1 MMPPYFI
8 DIRVAVQAAF
18 AEATEMTWG
27 EPGVDSLRAK
37 LRAKQGDLQLSMAA
51 ADSVVKET
59 IRWEAGWRSR
69 L

>member
-1 MMPPYFI
+1 MK
-8 DIRVAVQAAF
+8 R
-18 AEATEMTWG
+18 G

-59 IRWEAGWRSR
+59 IRWERGERRVGEVESKGTRVWVVEIISR
-69 L
+69 NLA